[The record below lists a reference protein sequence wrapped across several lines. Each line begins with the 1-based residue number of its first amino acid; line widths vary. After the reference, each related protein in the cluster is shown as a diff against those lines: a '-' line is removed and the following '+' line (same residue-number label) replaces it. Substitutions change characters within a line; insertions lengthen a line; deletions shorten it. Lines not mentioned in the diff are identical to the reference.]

1 MFVVG
6 EYLNVGYMCDN
17 PQIPTRYPDR
27 PGWWREGAGR
37 PNDSLGAS
45 QPFTRERVLPRRSIY
60 LPATRYVPR

>member
-6 EYLNVGYMCDN
+6 EYLNVGYMRDN

-27 PGWWREGAGR
+27 PLVAGG
-37 PNDSLGAS
+37 NDSLGAS